1 MLKHIVFFS
10 GGIGSW
16 MTAKRVIEKHGKED
30 VVLLFTDTLIEDED
44 LYRFIKE
51 TVAEMGVE
59 FIRLSDGRTPW
70 DVYRDVRF
78 LGNSRL
84 APCSHHLKQKVADV
98 WIRDNFKPEKQYT
111 ESTLDYWEQD
121 EREQAVLYLGIDWT
135 EIHRTKAPMKNW
147 KPYRVEFP
155 MCEQPYMSKD
165 EMLQQLSN
173 LGIEVPRLYKMG
185 FSHNNCGG
193 FCCRAGQGHFANLL
207 KQLPE
212 RYAEAELK
220 EEQMRE
226 YLNKDVSILV
236 KTVKKS
242 KKQYTLRQLR
252 EDIELKKQIDMNDI
266 GGCGCFVSDEYDEES
281 PL

>member
-1 MLKHIVFFS
+1 MKHIVFFS